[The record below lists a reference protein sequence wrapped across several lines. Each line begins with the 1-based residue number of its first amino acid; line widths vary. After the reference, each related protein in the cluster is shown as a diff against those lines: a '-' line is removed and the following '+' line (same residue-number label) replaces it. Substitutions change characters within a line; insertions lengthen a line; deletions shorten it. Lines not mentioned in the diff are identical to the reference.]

1 MSVKRLVPL
10 HAAELASDPV
20 GTRAGEIYF
29 NTTEGKLK
37 FYNGAT
43 WELFGT
49 GAGDNNQLLL
59 HTHAYDGDVYSV
71 EEATTTATDIDGGS
85 TIDLTYTSFTVLDG
99 GTP

>member
-10 HAAELASDPV
+10 HAVELSSDPI
-20 GTRAGEIYF
+20 GTKAGEIYF
-29 NTTEGKLK
+29 NTVEGKLK

-49 GAGDNNQLLL
+49 GAADNNELLI
-59 HTHAYDGDVYSV
+59 HTHSYDGDIYSV
-71 EEATTTATDIDGGS
+71 QEATTTATEVDGGGTVDNS
-85 TIDLTYTSFTVLDG
+85 YTSFTVLDG

>member
-1 MSVKRLVPL
+1 MSVKRLAPL
-10 HAAELASDPV
+10 HAAEFASDPV
-20 GTRAGEIYF
+20 GTRSGEIYF

-49 GAGDNNQLLL
+49 GAADNNELLI
-59 HTHAYDGDVYSV
+59 HTHSYDGDIYSV
-71 EEATTTATDIDGGS
+71 QEATTTATEVDGGGTVDNS
-85 TIDLTYTSFTVLDG
+85 YTSFTVLDG